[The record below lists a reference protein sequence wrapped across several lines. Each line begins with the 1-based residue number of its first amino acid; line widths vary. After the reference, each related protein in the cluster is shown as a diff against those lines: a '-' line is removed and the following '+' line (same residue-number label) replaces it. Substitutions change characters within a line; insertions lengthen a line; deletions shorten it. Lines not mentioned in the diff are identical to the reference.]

1 MKRVGVISDT
11 HGFLDPRIQTI
22 FRGVD
27 HIFHAGDIGPMSL
40 ISQIEGLAPVTAVT
54 GNTDFGIDYPA
65 TAVVSIE
72 DKKFVIHHIVS
83 PGSPYQ
89 SITDTLERESPNAVI
104 FGHTHRQ
111 CCQKLEDVLYLN
123 PGYSG
128 RARRGTERS
137 VAILTLDSKL
147 GIETEFIPL
156 D

>member
-22 FRGVD
+22 FRSVD

-54 GNTDFGIDYPA
+54 GNTDFGVDYPA
-65 TAVVSIE
+65 TAVISLE

-83 PGSPYQ
+83 LGSPHQ
-89 SITDTLERESPNAVI
+89 PITATLERENPDAVI

-111 CCQKLEDVLYLN
+111 CCQKHEDVLYVN
-123 PGYSG
+123 PGYAG

-137 VAILTLDSKL
+137 VAILTLDTEL
-147 GIETEFIPL
+147 GIETEFISL